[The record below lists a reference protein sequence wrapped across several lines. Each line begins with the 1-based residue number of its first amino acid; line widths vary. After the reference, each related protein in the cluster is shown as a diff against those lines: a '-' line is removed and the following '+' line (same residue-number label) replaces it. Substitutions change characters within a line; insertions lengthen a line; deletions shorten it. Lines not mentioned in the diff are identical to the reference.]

1 MHVQALPFFLKK
13 TEMVPYNAHFPT
25 LCVCNLVKYFGG
37 LSTSIHRK
45 LPVPSYNLTHRVGA
59 VRFILCVSPGWT
71 LGLLS
76 VSHYYK
82 QSCEKSHTSGIS
94 QMTQIYLQLKFLEM
108 VLGQRIHTRV
118 ILKTAAQGPCIY
130 RGPSRETEVL

>member
-1 MHVQALPFFLKK
+1 M
-13 TEMVPYNAHFPT
+13 
-25 LCVCNLVKYFGG
+25 
-37 LSTSIHRK
+37 
-45 LPVPSYNLTHRVGA
+45 GA

-130 RGPSRETEVL
+130 RAPSRQTEVL